1 MTEVITRAKVFR
13 EQLSRRVLVADG
25 AMGTMLYD
33 KGIFINRC
41 YDELNLASPDMV
53 RQIHLDY
60 VKAGAEILETN
71 TFGGN
76 RMRLAAFG
84 LTEKLGAINRAGVKI
99 ARDAA
104 RDAAFVAGAMGPL
117 GTNIEPLGPTSFD
130 EARSVFR
137 EQAECLVEAGVDLLV
152 LETFYNLDELR
163 EAIFAAREV
172 AGPEMVIVGQVTIDD
187 FGNLRSGADTKTFT
201 RRLDEWPVDVIGA
214 NCSAGP
220 KVMLETIQKMM
231 RFSTKPMSAMPN
243 AGHPQRV
250 EGRSIYLCS
259 PEYMSQYARRFLW
272 AGVKIV
278 GGCCGTTPEHIKL
291 IRSEVRSLH
300 PGSANL
306 QAIVEGA
313 PSHATAAVERMPNI
327 PIKDKSQ
334 LGAKLAAG
342 TFVAF

>member
-1 MTEVITRAKVFR
+1 MTEVITRAKAFR

-41 YDELNLASPDMV
+41 YDELNLTAPDMI

-137 EQAECLVEAGVDLLV
+137 EQAECLVEAGVDLLI
-152 LETFYNLDELR
+152 LETFFNLDELR
-163 EAIFAAREV
+163 EAVFAAREV

-187 FGNLRSGADTKTFT
+187 FGNLRSGADTETFT

-220 KVMLETIQKMM
+220 KVMLETIEKMI
-231 RFSTKPMSAMPN
+231 RYSTKPMSAMPN

-272 AGVKIV
+272 AGVKII

-291 IRSEVRSLH
+291 VKSEARSLQ
-300 PGSANL
+300 PG
-306 QAIVEGA
+306 QAHIVT
-313 PSHATAAVERMPNI
+313 PSVEVHATEKPVQKMAKI
-327 PIKDKSQ
+327 PVKDKSQ

-342 TFVAF
+342 TFVAFV